1 MTSKYR
7 CRDTRKCAYSS
18 HSDASRP
25 SFALE
30 VNLAISQTKDDAVVS
45 TRAEDSD
52 SWLDIDT
59 TTLDTML
66 EQTVKVKQPPPS
78 EAMPVDPPDEKT
90 EDDVTRQQTA
100 KLQEMARKVEA
111 FVEGKGDLEGARF
124 DE

>member
-1 MTSKYR
+1 M
-7 CRDTRKCAYSS
+7 
-18 HSDASRP
+18 
-25 SFALE
+25 E
-30 VNLAISQTKDDAVVS
+30 VNLAISQAKDDAVVS

-52 SWLDIDT
+52 SWLDVDV

-66 EQTVKVKQPPPS
+66 EQTLQVKPPPPS
-78 EAMPVDPPDEKT
+78 EAMPVDPPDENT

-100 KLQEMARKVEA
+100 KLQEMAKKVEA